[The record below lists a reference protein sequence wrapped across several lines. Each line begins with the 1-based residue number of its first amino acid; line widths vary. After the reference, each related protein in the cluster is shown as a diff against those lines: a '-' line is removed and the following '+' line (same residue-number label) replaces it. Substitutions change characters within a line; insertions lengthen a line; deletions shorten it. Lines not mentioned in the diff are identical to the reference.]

1 MKLKIHS
8 DGGARGNPGPSA
20 IGYVIQTAQDKVIFK
35 VGECIGHKTNNEA
48 EYAAIIAALKK
59 AKELGG
65 TELDCYLDSE
75 LVVKQ
80 LRGEYKVRD
89 EKLSRCYLMVW
100 SLQNQFKLVKYHH
113 IYREKNTLAD
123 SLVNEALDRK

>member
-1 MKLKIHS
+1 MKLKIYS
-8 DGGARGNPGPSA
+8 DGGARGNPGPAA
-20 IGYVIQTAQDKVIFK
+20 IGFVIQNAQDKVIFK
-35 VGECIGHKTNNEA
+35 AGECIGHKTNNEA

-59 AKELGG
+59 AKELSG

-80 LRGEYKVRD
+80 LKGEYKVRD
-89 EKLSRCYLMVW
+89 EKLAKCYLMVW

-113 IYREKNTLAD
+113 IYRERNKLAD
-123 SLVNEALDRK
+123 SLVNEALDK